1 MPSTTHSEFGH
12 DTEALEVAKAF
23 ADGIRGK
30 TIIVTGANS
39 GGIGFTTLQAF
50 ASQSPAHLILAS
62 RTPFKIQET
71 VEKLKAEYTAVDY
84 RPLTLNLS
92 SQKAVRD
99 AAAEV
104 LSWKDVDAI
113 DIIVNS
119 AGVMGLTDRQLT
131 PEGIEMHF
139 GTNHIGHFLFTSL
152 LMPKLLTAAKRN
164 PRGATRIVNVTSLS
178 PLVAGIRWSDINFDK
193 LNKDLPE
200 EERPSEQMLTRWGFT
215 NILERSY
222 IPIEGY
228 NQSKA
233 ANVLFS
239 IGLSDRLYQKH
250 GIVSISVH
258 PGIIPTE
265 LSRDFGEEMEQ
276 AVANMG
282 KQGMVRYKT
291 LGAGSST
298 SLTAAL
304 DPKLGEG
311 VGEEKDGKVYG
322 AYMIDCQVSEMANV
336 RACSRGEAE
345 KLWELSEKLV
355 GERFA
360 W

>member
-1 MPSTTHSEFGH
+1 MPSTTYAEFGH

-23 ADGIRGK
+23 TDGIRGK

-39 GGIGFTTLQAF
+39 GGIGYTTLQAF
-50 ASQSPAHLILAS
+50 ASQSPAHLVLAS
-62 RTPFKIQET
+62 RTSSKIQET
-71 VEKLKAEYTAVDY
+71 IEKLKTEYPEVDY
-84 RPLTLNLS
+84 RPLVLNLS

-99 AAAEV
+99 AAAEI

-119 AGVMGLTDRQLT
+119 AGLMGLPERQLT

-139 GTNHIGHFLFTSL
+139 GTNHIGHFLLTSL
-152 LMPKLLTAAKRN
+152 LMPKLITAAQRS
-164 PRGATRIVNVTSLS
+164 PRGATRIVNVSSLS
-178 PLVAGIRWSDINFDK
+178 PTVAGVRWSDINFDK
-193 LNKDLPE
+193 INKDLPE
-200 EERPSEQMLTRWGFT
+200 EERPNEQILSRWGFSDVM
-215 NILERSY
+215 EKSY

-250 GIVSISVH
+250 GIVSIAVH

-265 LSRDFGEEMEQ
+265 LGRDFGTEMEQ
-276 AVANMG
+276 AVSNMSKRG
-282 KQGMVRYKT
+282 AFKYKS

-322 AYMIDCQVSEMANV
+322 VYMIDCQISEMAYI
-336 RACSRGEAE
+336 RACSKKEAE
-345 KLWELSEKLV
+345 RLWELSERLV
-355 GERFA
+355 GEKFT
-360 W
+360 